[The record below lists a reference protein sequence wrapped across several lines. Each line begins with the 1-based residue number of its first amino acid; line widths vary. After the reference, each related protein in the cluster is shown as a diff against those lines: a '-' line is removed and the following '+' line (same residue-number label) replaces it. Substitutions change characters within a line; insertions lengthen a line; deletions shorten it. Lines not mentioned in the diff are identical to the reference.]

1 MLWAFRNQH
10 VSQVNLETL
19 QVGAMTM
26 TRIFLAPLLLALTAL
41 PAMAQQLA
49 LAEISRYLN
58 GLTTLEAAFTQINS
72 DQTISTGLIK
82 IHRPGR
88 ARFEYNPPDETLV
101 IAGGQQLAVFDAK
114 SNTGPEQYP
123 LKETPL
129 NLILAR
135 NVDLNR
141 SGMVVGHDYDGTA
154 TTVTAQD
161 PDHPEYGNIR
171 LVFTANPVE
180 LRQWIITDGSGSETA
195 VILGEIETGKRYA
208 TATFSISAEVKRRE
222 R

>member
-1 MLWAFRNQH
+1 M
-10 VSQVNLETL
+10 
-19 QVGAMTM
+19 M
-26 TRIFLAPLLLALTAL
+26 TRLLLAPLFLALTAL
-41 PAMAQQLA
+41 PATADKLS
-49 LAEISRYLN
+49 LGEISRYLN
-58 GLTTLEAAFTQINS
+58 GLTTLEAEFTQVNS

-82 IHRPGR
+82 IQRPGR
-88 ARFEYNPPDETLV
+88 ARFEYNPPDDTLV

-135 NVDLNR
+135 NVDLSR
-141 SGMVVGHDYDGTA
+141 SGMVVGHGYDGTA

-171 LVFTANPVE
+171 LMFTGGPVE
-180 LRQWIITDGSGSETA
+180 LRQWVITDGSGAETA
-195 VILGEIETGKRYA
+195 VILGEIKTGLSYP
-208 TATFSISAEVKRRE
+208 TATFSINAEVSKRE

>member
-1 MLWAFRNQH
+1 MMIAR
-10 VSQVNLETL
+10 
-19 QVGAMTM
+19 
-26 TRIFLAPLLLALTAL
+26 LLLAPVVLALTVL
-41 PAMAQQLA
+41 PAAAEKLS
-49 LAEISRYLN
+49 LSEISRYLN
-58 GLTTLEAAFTQINS
+58 GLTTLKAEFTQVNA
-72 DQTISTGLIK
+72 DQTISTGTILIN
-82 IHRPGR
+82 RPGR

-101 IAGGQQLAVFDAK
+101 IAGGQQLAVFDGK

-135 NVDLNR
+135 NVDLSR
-141 SGMVVGHDYDGTA
+141 SGMVVGHSYDGTA

-171 LVFTANPVE
+171 LMFTGGPVE
-180 LRQWIITDGSGSETA
+180 LRQWVITDSAGAETA
-195 VILGEIETGKRYA
+195 VILGEIKTGLSYP
-208 TATFSISAEVKRRE
+208 TATFSINAEVSKRE

>member
-1 MLWAFRNQH
+1 MSMIRL
-10 VSQVNLETL
+10 
-19 QVGAMTM
+19 
-26 TRIFLAPLLLALTAL
+26 FLAPLLVALTAL
-41 PAMAQQLA
+41 PAWADKLS

-72 DQTISTGLIK
+72 DQTISTGVIK
-82 IHRPGR
+82 IQRPGR

-135 NVDLNR
+135 NVDLDR
-141 SGMVVGHDYDGTA
+141 AGMVVGHDYDGTA

-161 PDHPEYGNIR
+161 PDRPEYGNIR
-171 LVFTANPVE
+171 LMFTDDPVE
-180 LRQWIITDGSGSETA
+180 LRQWVITDGSGAETA
-195 VILGEIETGKRYA
+195 VVLGGVRTGVTYP
-208 TATFSISAEVKRRE
+208 TATFSINAEVAKRSR
-222 R
+222 

>member
-1 MLWAFRNQH
+1 
-10 VSQVNLETL
+10 
-19 QVGAMTM
+19 M
-26 TRIFLAPLLLALTAL
+26 TRILLAPLLLALTVL
-41 PAMAQQLA
+41 PAIAQQLP
-49 LAEISRYLN
+49 LNEISRYLN
-58 GLTTLEAAFTQINS
+58 GLTTLEADFTQINS
-72 DQTISTGLIK
+72 DQTISTGVIK

-129 NLILAR
+129 NLILAQ

-141 SGMVVGHDYDGTA
+141 SGMVVGHSYDGTA

-161 PDHPEYGNIR
+161 PDYPEYGTIR
-171 LVFTANPVE
+171 LMFTANPVE
-180 LRQWIITDGSGSETA
+180 LRQWIITDGSGAETA
-195 VILGEIETGKRYA
+195 VILGDVRTGLKYP
-208 TATFSISAEVKRRE
+208 TATFSINAEVSKRE